1 MAMKEGMKFP
11 SHYPLT
17 RLVGKI
23 FTLLL
28 PVLTLELLQR
38 GGEEPEEDPKE
49 DQEQVVCPGQQEE
62 EEGVRRLHGG
72 PGEARQRRKR
82 RT

>member
-28 PVLTLELLQR
+28 VLTLELLQR
-38 GGEEPEEDPKE
+38 GGEESEEDPEE
-49 DQEQVVCPGQQEE
+49 DQEQVVGAGQQEE

-72 PGEARQRRKR
+72 PGQACQRRKC

>member
-28 PVLTLELLQR
+28 LVLTLELLQR
-38 GGEEPEEDPKE
+38 GGAEPEEDPKE

-62 EEGVRRLHGG
+62 EEGVRGLHGG
-72 PGEARQRRKR
+72 PGQARQRRKC
-82 RT
+82 